1 MKNLIFA
8 LSLGSL
14 VMFVGCSYK
23 EETAQPAT
31 PKETKVAPHVSKAPK
46 KESAKLEIDKETGLV
61 IAEGFEQVKANCTI
75 ACHSATLVTQNRGNQ
90 KYWKDAIVYMQ
101 KNQGLWDL
109 TSDEPVIINYLA
121 TYYGEVKAYRRAPL
135 KVEWK

>member
-8 LSLGSL
+8 LGLSFVVL
-14 VMFVGCSYK
+14 FVGCSHK
-23 EETAQPAT
+23 EEAVSPTTSKELKPA
-31 PKETKVAPHVSKAPK
+31 PEVPKAPK
-46 KESAKLEIDKETGLV
+46 KASAKLETDKETGLV

-109 TSDEPVIINYLA
+109 TSDEAVIITYLS

>member
-8 LSLGSL
+8 LSLGSV
-14 VMFVGCSYK
+14 VMFVGCSHK
-23 EETAQPAT
+23 EETIQPTTLKEAT
-31 PKETKVAPHVSKAPK
+31 TTPVAPKAPK
-46 KESAKLEIDKETGLV
+46 KASAKLETDKETGLV

-109 TSDEPVIINYLA
+109 TSDEAVIITYLS
-121 TYYGEVKAYRRAPL
+121 THYGEVKAYRRAPL

>member
-8 LSLGSL
+8 LGLSFV

-23 EETAQPAT
+23 EETPQSAT
-31 PKETKVAPHVSKAPK
+31 PKEANVAPQVPKAPK
-46 KESAKLEIDKETGLV
+46 KASVKLETDKETGLV

-121 TYYGEVKAYRRAPL
+121 THYGEVKAYRRAPL